1 MEWFLKHN
9 CNLKHVLRQNYFLQA
24 SGPWSMGFTGC
35 QLQCLSWSYF
45 PNRIKQAPVEEKY
58 EWDSDNDNV
67 LSNEDRAERHH
78 CVMIRILGFHPFKE
92 VIFLCQ
98 SLNRGLAYHWNS
110 SKVQDLGNMDPTEY
124 KYFADIWPDIDFSF
138 PYTPSWSWGLTE
150 AAYVRRAQG

>member
-67 LSNEDRAERHH
+67 LGNEDRGERLYY
-78 CVMIRILGFHPFKE
+78 VISILGFHPFKE
-92 VIFLCQ
+92 VIFLSQ
-98 SLNRGLAYHWNS
+98 SVRRGLAC
-110 SKVQDLGNMDPTEY
+110 SKFQDLGNMYPTEY
-124 KYFADIWPDIDFSF
+124 EYFADMWPDIDVSF
-138 PYTPSWSWGLTE
+138 PCTPSWTWGLTE
-150 AAYVRRAQG
+150 AAKLDERRLV